1 MVEEFH
7 EPTRNLCE
15 EFICTDIN
23 DYPRRDAILSEI
35 AEKLTLELL
44 ENNKKEFQ
52 KYYELI
58 LSVENNRQLKYTA
71 ITTLEELMTE
81 EFLREDREMYERG
94 LDYLFWLS
102 RCPGNRVPE
111 KAKTVFT
118 EKWEI
123 YYSPKDNKSNSPP
136 NLQ

>member
-7 EPTRNLCE
+7 EPTRNLYE
-15 EFICTDIN
+15 EFKCTDIN
-23 DYPRRDAILSEI
+23 DYAKLDAILSEI
-35 AEKLTLELL
+35 GEKLTPELL
-44 ENNKKEFQ
+44 ENNKNEYQ
-52 KYYELI
+52 QYYDLI

-71 ITTLEELMTE
+71 ITILDNLMTA
-81 EFLREDREMYERG
+81 EFLKENKEMYEGG

-102 RCPGNRVPE
+102 NCHGNRVPE